1 MNYISQKIKSNKVLF
16 KNFTSLSLL
25 QISNYI
31 FPLITLPYLV
41 RVLGPEKYGLINF
54 AAAFTGYFTI
64 LTDYGFNL
72 SATQEISVNRDDKQK
87 VSEIFSSVITS
98 KLLLY
103 ILSTI
108 VFISC
113 LISFD
118 IFETDNTLFII
129 SYAGLIGT
137 VVFPLWY
144 FQGMEKMNFI
154 FIINFI
160 IKLITVVLVFMFIK
174 NPSDYLLLVIIYS
187 TSQVVYGLSG
197 LITVIKKFRV
207 RLFLTNFRN
216 VFNQLRKSK
225 NIFMSSLSISVISS
239 SNVFVLGLFV
249 DKSTVGYF
257 AAADKIRLAFQS
269 MLGPLFT
276 STFPHVSDLAKKSL
290 ERFYSFNKKSFF
302 FASTFGLLIFLTIY
316 LNAEILV
323 KIVLGTGYENSIIIL
338 KILST
343 IPFLYALSNFL
354 GVQILLPLNYSE
366 KYASI
371 MFLALIVHT
380 SFALILAYYFQA
392 MGSAIAIII
401 AEIFTIILLL
411 DSVMKLK
418 TDMVYK

>member
-1 MNYISQKIKSNKVLF
+1 MNYFSQKIKSNKVLF

-72 SATQEISVNRDDKQK
+72 SATQEISVNRDNKQK

-103 ILSTI
+103 LISTI
-108 VFISC
+108 VFFSC
-113 LISFD
+113 LMSFD
-118 IFETDNTLFII
+118 IFKADSTLFFI

-137 VVFPLWY
+137 VLFPLWY

-154 FIINFI
+154 LIINFV
-160 IKLITVVLVFMFIK
+160 IKLITVILIFLLIK
-174 NPSDYLLLVIIYS
+174 NSSDYLLLVIIYS
-187 TSQVVYGLSG
+187 VSQIIYGLTG
-197 LITVIKKFRV
+197 LITVIKKFKI
-207 RLFLTNFRN
+207 RLLLKNLDN
-216 VFNQLRKSK
+216 IFNQLRKSK
-225 NIFMSSLSISVISS
+225 NIFMSSLSISAISS
-239 SNVFVLGLFV
+239 SNVFILGLFV

-276 STFPHVSDLAKKSL
+276 ATFPHVSNLAKKSL
-290 ERFYSFNKKSFF
+290 EQFYKFTKKSFYL
-302 FASTFGLLIFLTIY
+302 ASTFGLLIFLVIY
-316 LNAEILV
+316 FSAEMLV
-323 KIVLGTGYENSIIIL
+323 KIVLGNGYENSIIIL
-338 KILST
+338 KILSV
-343 IPFLYALSNFL
+343 IPFLYSISNFL
-354 GVQILLPLNYSE
+354 GVQILLPLNYSK

-371 MFLALIVHT
+371 MFFTLIIHT
-380 SFALILAYYFQA
+380 SFALILANYLQA
-392 MGSAIAIII
+392 IGSSIAILI
-401 AEIFTIILLL
+401 AEMFTIILLL
-411 DSVMKLK
+411 ISVIKMKM
-418 TDMVYK
+418 DMVSH